1 MGMTIGLSAETAL
14 SGEPA
19 GAGSLLL
26 RVDSLPSL
34 PRERGRV
41 GRMSVREPLRKLE
54 RVETSPRPD
63 TFEALSREQ
72 NRSQPGP
79 TESEK
84 AEHCA
89 TGNGHASS
97 KCASAPV
104 PQPASALG
112 SYLDVMTVTVIY

>member
-1 MGMTIGLSAETAL
+1 MGMTTGLSAEPAL

-19 GAGSLLL
+19 GAGSLRL
-26 RVDSLPSL
+26 RGDPLPSL

-41 GRMSVREPLRKLE
+41 GRGSVREPLRKLE
-54 RVETSPRPD
+54 RVETSPCPD
-63 TFEALSREQ
+63 TFEALSREH

-79 TESEK
+79 TESGK

-89 TGNGHASS
+89 TGSGHASV
-97 KCASAPV
+97 PV
-104 PQPASALG
+104 PQPLG